1 MTQQEF
7 SKRYVY
13 DASTDELG
21 GGGFAHVYKAW
32 DNEEEC
38 FVALKIQPVDS
49 RYPDLRLKNEVDR
62 AASLRHPNIA
72 RYKACYTF
80 STFDGNKDI
89 AVMSYYE
96 HGSLDKLLCSQRL
109 TDAEREDIL
118 KQILAGIDYLHSQGI
133 IHRDLKPQNILVLHH
148 GGRYVPKITDFG
160 ISKQLADGE
169 SSAVHNSILGGTYS
183 YASPEQLKETTIRK
197 NTDLW
202 SFGVIAYQMFA
213 GVLPF
218 NCGTFSPTSQE
229 GRQEQFRQMTSGVLP
244 EALNNIPEPWQTLI
258 RECLVVDN
266 TQRLTHVADCM
277 AIIGIQP
284 TSIDKPVEVKATDE
298 RTIHEKQPKYDN
310 RSNHKSR
317 WWLWL
322 LITILLLAIGGAM
335 GYLMLGNDTP
345 EPTPSSSTGGENVV
359 NADSLRAIERQDS
372 LRRVEELEQRRL
384 DSLIRVDRE
393 RFVCDSIRER
403 RRLDSLNRVDAASLR
418 LNSGSVDVGYDG
430 GSNSVSYRLE
440 NSLDY
445 LKVECTTNKSWIT
458 DIKSSNN
465 KISFTVKANREYKSR
480 SGIITVDYGTKSY
493 SITVKQ
499 AARPAPT
506 FTLDK
511 SSLTVGSSGG
521 SHSVGYTIEH
531 PINGASVSVSD
542 DKSWITNTSASGGKI
557 TFKTTDNTS
566 TESRTGTITATY
578 NGITRQITVTQGAG
592 PININGH
599 TAVDLGLSV
608 KWATCNVGATNP
620 EGYGDYFAWG
630 ETSPMTSYTEYNS
643 KIGNK
648 SMGDIGG
655 DSRYDAATVNWGRGW
670 RLPTWKEFGELK
682 DNCTWTWTT
691 RNGVNGYEVKSKK
704 NGNSIFL
711 PAAGYCYGGTPYY
724 QGSRSEYW
732 SSTPYSSYAYS
743 LLFDSSGPII
753 SWSPRYYGLS
763 VRPVSE

>member
-7 SKRYVY
+7 YKRYVY

-118 KQILAGIDYLHSQGI
+118 EQILAGVDYLHSHGI

-160 ISKQLADGE
+160 ISKKLADGE
-169 SSAVHNSILGGTYS
+169 SSAVHNSVLGGTYS

-229 GRQEQFRQMTSGVLP
+229 GRMEQFRQMTSGVLP

-266 TQRLTHVADCM
+266 TQRIGHVADCM
-277 AIIGIQP
+277 AILNNQP
-284 TSIDKPVEVKATDE
+284 DDVTVYESTIVETPVEVEVVTEPVKEEEVKPRIDTPKHKE
-298 RTIHEKQPKYDN
+298 QPK
-310 RSNHKSR
+310 SNIPTEPTPKKSK

-322 LITILLLAIGGAM
+322 LLLLIAVGGVV
-335 GYLMLGNDTP
+335 GYMMSGGDNPEP
-345 EPTPSSSTGGENVV
+345 EPT
-359 NADSLRAIERQDS
+359 
-372 LRRVEELEQRRL
+372 
-384 DSLIRVDRE
+384 
-393 RFVCDSIRER
+393 
-403 RRLDSLNRVDAASLR
+403 
-418 LNSGSVDVGYDG
+418 
-430 GSNSVSYRLE
+430 
-440 NSLDY
+440 
-445 LKVECTTNKSWIT
+445 
-458 DIKSSNN
+458 
-465 KISFTVKANREYKSR
+465 
-480 SGIITVDYGTKSY
+480 
-493 SITVKQ
+493 
-499 AARPAPT
+499 PAPT

-511 SSLTVGSSGG
+511 SSLTVDSSGG
-521 SHSVGYTIEH
+521 SYSVGYTIEH
-531 PINGASVSVSD
+531 PIDWESVSVSVSD
-542 DKSWITNTSASGGKI
+542 NQQWITNPSASGGNI

-578 NGITRQITVTQGAG
+578 NGITRQISITQEKGVRTYS
-592 PININGH
+592 I
-599 TAVDLGLSV
+599 
-608 KWATCNVGATNP
+608 
-620 EGYGDYFAWG
+620 GDYYNENGKRGVVFQVWDDG
-630 ETSPMTSYTEYNS
+630 RHGKIISLDETRAVW
-643 KIGNK
+643 
-648 SMGDIGG
+648 
-655 DSRYDAATVNWGRGW
+655 DSRVKYDSDKYECVQGTGTRTYADSESDGKANTDKIMARSDNNYFDAFKWCRAKGSSW
-670 RLPTWKEFGELK
+670 YLPAIDELK
-682 DNCTWTWTT
+682 QI
-691 RNGVNGYEVKSKK
+691 YK
-704 NGNSIFL
+704 NKEKLNSTL
-711 PAAGYCYGGTPYY
+711 SQYGTLLSNY
-724 QGSRSEYW
+724 SLW
-732 SSTPYSSYAYS
+732 SSTERVDDKPEFCARSVGMSYGSASNYAK
-743 LLFDSSGPII
+743 FANN
-753 SWSPRYYGLS
+753 Y
-763 VRPVSE
+763 VRAVSAF

>member
-62 AASLRHPNIA
+62 AASLRHPNVA

-118 KQILAGIDYLHSQGI
+118 KQILAGVDYLHSQGI

-160 ISKQLADGE
+160 ISKQLSDGE

-266 TQRLTHVADCM
+266 TQRLTHVEDCV
-277 AIIGIQP
+277 AILNNQP
-284 TSIDKPVEVKATDE
+284 DDVTVDESTIVEPPMEVEVVTEPVKEEVKPRIDTPKQKE
-298 RTIHEKQPKYDN
+298 QPK
-310 RSNHKSR
+310 SNTPTESAPKNSK

-322 LITILLLAIGGAM
+322 LLLLVAVGGFV
-335 GYLMLGNDTP
+335 GYMMSGGDNP
-345 EPTPSSSTGGENVV
+345 EPEPISSVETTYSVGDYYNENGLEGVVFQVWDGGRHGKIISLDETRAAWDSRVECDFNTLLYVKDTGTRTYADSESNGKANTDKIMSRSDSQYFDAFEWCRAKGSSWYLPAKDELKRIYNNIDKLNSTLSQYGTLLSDYWHWSST
-359 NADSLRAIERQDS
+359 
-372 LRRVEELEQRRL
+372 
-384 DSLIRVDRE
+384 
-393 RFVCDSIRER
+393 
-403 RRLDSLNRVDAASLR
+403 
-418 LNSGSVDVGYDG
+418 
-430 GSNSVSYRLE
+430 
-440 NSLDY
+440 
-445 LKVECTTNKSWIT
+445 
-458 DIKSSNN
+458 
-465 KISFTVKANREYKSR
+465 EY
-480 SGIITVDYGTKSY
+480 VDYKPELCAW
-493 SITVKQ
+493 I
-499 AARPAPT
+499 
-506 FTLDK
+506 
-511 SSLTVGSSGG
+511 
-521 SHSVGYTIEH
+521 
-531 PINGASVSVSD
+531 VSM
-542 DKSWITNTSASGGKI
+542 I
-557 TFKTTDNTS
+557 
-566 TESRTGTITATY
+566 
-578 NGITRQITVTQGAG
+578 NGITDDYSKNFNYYVR
-592 PININGH
+592 
-599 TAVDLGLSV
+599 AVS
-608 KWATCNVGATNP
+608 A
-620 EGYGDYFAWG
+620 F
-630 ETSPMTSYTEYNS
+630 
-643 KIGNK
+643 
-648 SMGDIGG
+648 
-655 DSRYDAATVNWGRGW
+655 
-670 RLPTWKEFGELK
+670 
-682 DNCTWTWTT
+682 
-691 RNGVNGYEVKSKK
+691 
-704 NGNSIFL
+704 
-711 PAAGYCYGGTPYY
+711 
-724 QGSRSEYW
+724 
-732 SSTPYSSYAYS
+732 
-743 LLFDSSGPII
+743 
-753 SWSPRYYGLS
+753 
-763 VRPVSE
+763 

>member
-62 AASLRHPNIA
+62 AASLRHPNVA

-118 KQILAGIDYLHSQGI
+118 KQILAGVDYLHSQGI

-169 SSAVHNSILGGTYS
+169 SSAVHNSVLGGTYS

-266 TQRLTHVADCM
+266 TQRLTHVEDCV
-277 AIIGIQP
+277 AILNNQP
-284 TSIDKPVEVKATDE
+284 EDVAVDESTIVETPMEVEVVAEPAKEEVKPRIDTPKQKE
-298 RTIHEKQPKYDN
+298 QPK
-310 RSNHKSR
+310 SNIPTEPAPKNSK

-322 LITILLLAIGGAM
+322 LLLLIAVGGFV
-335 GYLMLGNDTP
+335 GYMMSGGDNP
-345 EPTPSSSTGGENVV
+345 EPILT
-359 NADSLRAIERQDS
+359 
-372 LRRVEELEQRRL
+372 
-384 DSLIRVDRE
+384 
-393 RFVCDSIRER
+393 
-403 RRLDSLNRVDAASLR
+403 
-418 LNSGSVDVGYDG
+418 
-430 GSNSVSYRLE
+430 
-440 NSLDY
+440 
-445 LKVECTTNKSWIT
+445 
-458 DIKSSNN
+458 
-465 KISFTVKANREYKSR
+465 
-480 SGIITVDYGTKSY
+480 
-493 SITVKQ
+493 
-499 AARPAPT
+499 PAPT

-511 SSLTVGSSGG
+511 SSLTVESSGG
-521 SHSVGYTIEH
+521 SDSVSYTIEN
-531 PINGASVSVSD
+531 PAERI
-542 DKSWITNTSASGGKI
+542 
-557 TFKTTDNTS
+557 TS
-566 TESRTGTITATY
+566 TASS
-578 NGITRQITVTQGAG
+578 

-608 KWATCNVGATNP
+608 KWATCNVGATRP
-620 EGYGDYFAWG
+620 EDYGNYYAWG
-630 ETSPMTSYTEYNS
+630 ETSPKTSYTEDNS
-643 KIGNK
+643 KTMDK

-655 DSRYDAATVNWGRGW
+655 DSRYDAATANWGSGW
-670 RLPTWKEFGELK
+670 RLPTKSECDELI
-682 DNCTWTWTT
+682 DNCTWTWTKL
-691 RNGVNGYEVKSKK
+691 NGVKGYEVKSKK

-711 PAAGYCYGGTPYY
+711 PAAGFCNGDTPDY
-724 QGSRSEYW
+724 QGSSGYYW
-732 SSTPYSSYAYS
+732 SSTHSGITDCDAYY
-743 LLFDSSGPII
+743 LYFDSGDHYTGS
-753 SWSPRYYGLS
+753 YYHYRGRS
-763 VRPVSE
+763 VRPVAE